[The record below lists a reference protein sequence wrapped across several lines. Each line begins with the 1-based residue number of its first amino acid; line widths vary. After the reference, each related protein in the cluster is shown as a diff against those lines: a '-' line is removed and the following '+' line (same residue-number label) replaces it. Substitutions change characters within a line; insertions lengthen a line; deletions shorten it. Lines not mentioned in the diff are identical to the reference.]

1 MFNGYA
7 ADEFLVAT
15 GVSGAIS
22 FQSPTHHEHDGLGWR
37 PRLKNGSRPGCPG
50 AYPNQV
56 SAALYRSL
64 ADKLKTAGDVPGA
77 IEILTAGG
85 QRFPAEHASFADAIG
100 AFKDAA
106 PLDPAQVQRLKALG
120 YL

>member
-1 MFNGYA
+1 MRSSLFPGP
-7 ADEFLVAT
+7 
-15 GVSGAIS
+15 GSAILD
-22 FQSPTHHEHDGLGWR
+22 PAVEVDD
-37 PRLKNGSRPGCPG
+37 
-50 AYPNQV
+50 
-56 SAALYRSL
+56 SARSL
-64 ADKLKTAGDVPGA
+64 RKTAGDVPGA

-100 AFKDAA
+100 ALTDAA

>member
-1 MFNGYA
+1 M
-7 ADEFLVAT
+7 
-15 GVSGAIS
+15 
-22 FQSPTHHEHDGLGWR
+22 
-37 PRLKNGSRPGCPG
+37 KNGSRPGCPG

-100 AFKDAA
+100 ALKDAA